1 MKVTYIGHATLL
13 VEIGTVRLLTDPN
26 FDQKLGGFLPRVSPP
41 GVPIEQLP
49 RLDALLLTHAH
60 ADHLSFG
67 SLDALP
73 RDIPLYAPPVI
84 AKWLRRRGYNH
95 AEDLGPGNTVR
106 IGDVDVHA
114 ALATH
119 RGNRYGFDR
128 WRSAANMYLLDG
140 GSETCFF
147 AGDTALMPD
156 THELVHG
163 KLMPGGRQLD
173 VALLP
178 IGYAPWWKRTGF
190 RKGHLTHDDA
200 LTLFERLGGRVFV
213 PYHWGTFHHIT
224 ARAHDAINRLVERLE
239 AHHLRAAVRIL
250 EPGETLELTRQE
262 QQGSHPRRRAADRA
276 FDDMNAVAADGARE
290 RARRDEPESRAPQ

>member
-26 FDQKLGGFLPRVSPP
+26 FDLKLGGFLPRVSPP
-41 GVPIEQLP
+41 GIPIDRLP

-84 AKWLRRRGYNH
+84 AKWLRRRGYTH
-95 AEDLGPGNTVR
+95 AEDLAPAGTVR
-106 IGDVDVHA
+106 IGNVDVHA

-128 WRSAANMYLLDG
+128 WRSAANMYLLDA

-190 RKGHLTHDDA
+190 RKGHLTHDHA

-213 PYHWGTFHHIT
+213 PYHWGTFHHVT
-224 ARAHDAINRLVERLE
+224 ARAHDAIDRLVERLE

-250 EPGETLELTRQE
+250 EPGETLELTREE
-262 QQGSHPRRRAADRA
+262 QQSSHPKRRAADRA
-276 FDDMNAVAADGARE
+276 SESAVSGDGRE
-290 RARRDEPESRAPQ
+290 RARRDGPEPRAPQ

>member
-13 VEIGTVRLLTDPN
+13 IEIGDVRLLTDPN
-26 FDQKLGGFLPRVSPP
+26 FDRKLGGFLPRVSPP
-41 GVPIEQLP
+41 GIPIEKLP
-49 RLDALLLTHAH
+49 QLDALLLTHAH
-60 ADHLSFG
+60 ADHLSFD
-67 SLDALP
+67 SLAALP

-84 AKWLRRRGYNH
+84 AKWLRRRGYTH
-95 AEDLGPGNTVR
+95 ADDLAPGNTVQV
-106 IGDVDVHA
+106 GGVEVHA

-128 WRSAANMYLLDG
+128 WRSAANMYLLDAG
-140 GSETCFF
+140 AETCFF
-147 AGDTALMPD
+147 AGDTALTPD

-163 KLMPGGRQLD
+163 KLVPSGRRLD

-190 RKGHLTHDDA
+190 RRGHLTHEDA

-224 ARAHDAINRLVERLE
+224 ARAHDAINRLVEHLE

-250 EPGETLELTRQE
+250 EPGETLELSRE
-262 QQGSHPRRRAADRA
+262 QHEGSHPKRRAADRA
-276 FDDMNAVAADGARE
+276 FNQPTELAADVSSRGS
-290 RARRDEPESRAPQ
+290 EPRAPQ